1 MESGAHMLKKF
12 EFFNSTP
19 GCRQVRAIQK
29 YHFFSLDHPLFNNSV
44 FCQIMKRIMLL
55 GQECI
60 SAECFTYIYRL
71 SIFCQIK

>member
-29 YHFFSLDHPLFNNSV
+29 YLSFFPKTIHFSTIQN
-44 FCQIMKRIMLL
+44 FCDSF
-55 GQECI
+55 CI
-60 SAECFTYIYRL
+60 YIVYT
-71 SIFCQIK
+71 K